1 MTPGEELP
9 GVDWDAKNS
18 VAVQRSTEAS
28 RRKPRAQA
36 SDTERRLA
44 GALRGASAALGDAY
58 LTLAAQR
65 GLTRARIHA
74 WCEALDAA
82 SVALKEMVNG

>member
-1 MTPGEELP
+1 MKPGEELP
-9 GVDWDAKNS
+9 GVDWDAENAS
-18 VAVQRSTEAS
+18 AQRRSTEAS
-28 RRKPRAQA
+28 RRKPRQQA

-65 GLTRARIHA
+65 GLTRARIGM

-82 SVALKEMVNG
+82 SVALKEMTGG